1 METHPA
7 PITVIK
13 DLFPNMESPVI
24 ETGFTK
30 KPLETKPKS
39 RREKLFDGILGK
51 GSEPEIVAKWEVL
64 NASQQVVGNQIDSI
78 HHDQER
84 DRTERIFRRLDG
96 TIHRKVITL
105 QEKNPDGKLNGDVR
119 IEVYDGNDLGAVLIL
134 EAKNIGT
141 SGITMDAYTVT
152 EYNRKNN
159 ITSIHVY
166 DSTGARTKDQEIQST
181 KLENGSVNPFYI
193 HEQLFRGQRGK
204 ETITHETDT
213 TIGYNHFGKESFKQ
227 IQSRD
232 LISRT
237 KNTERVDISYE
248 RKGDDTPA
256 DVVRVEDSMR
266 KYYYDMDNETPYQQ
280 IHEITHFA
288 DGDIPV
294 LIDAASAEI
303 DNPQDEEAL
312 PQITHTKTFKRYIW
326 YGKDLRHVR
335 DLVFNVPT
343 DGVDARENEFIRGID
358 YLYQGNDKDPS
369 KRTIFDHEKNKF
381 FEFRRR
387 NSLDPF
393 PTPARE
399 KIFEDTTWICDN
411 PPEDALPWSERKIPP
426 GQMRASLK
434 VRGMTEPLVIGDFPL
449 ENLGLMDTG
458 NGQLTLT
465 VEDAYS
471 LDAETGIIIGDPI
484 RIGGERIRRNQVQ
497 PESPI
502 ILQHPYLLAPNK
514 DSVRVSVSFTHD
526 DTEFASAYYTDVSY
540 EFLDKNDLR
549 KKLDNSGML
558 KLTADELIQ
567 FDLQPDPKFPW
578 ARVMAKKTQPAS
590 S

>member
-1 METHPA
+1 METHPS
-7 PITVIK
+7 IN

-30 KPLETKPKS
+30 KPLIIKPES
-39 RREKLFDGILGK
+39 RRNKLFDDILGK

-64 NASQQVVGNQIDSI
+64 DDNQQVVGTRIDSI

-84 DRTERIFRRLDG
+84 DRTERIFRELDG

-119 IEVYDGNDLGAVLIL
+119 IEVYDGNDFGAVLIL

-152 EYNRKNN
+152 EYDRKND

-166 DSTGARTKDQEIQST
+166 DSTGARIKDQKIHSAR
-181 KLENGSVNPFYI
+181 LENGSVNPFYI
-193 HEQLFRGQRGK
+193 HEQLFRGQKG
-204 ETITHETDT
+204 EEAITHEKDT

-232 LISRT
+232 LISHT
-237 KNTERVDISYE
+237 KNTERVDIFYE

-266 KYYYDMDNETPYQQ
+266 KYYYDMADETPYQQ
-280 IHEITHFA
+280 IHEIMHFA

-294 LIDAASAEI
+294 LIDTASAEI
-303 DNPQDEEAL
+303 DNPRDEEAL
-312 PQITHTKTFKRYIW
+312 PQITHTKTFKKYIW
-326 YGKDLRHVR
+326 HGKDLRHVR
-335 DLVFNVPT
+335 DEVFNVPT
-343 DGVDARENEFIRGID
+343 DGADARENEFIRGID
-358 YLYQGNDKDPS
+358 YSYQGNDKDPS
-369 KRTIFDHEKNKF
+369 KRIIWDYKKNKF

-387 NSLDPF
+387 NFLDPF

-411 PPEDALPWSERKIPP
+411 PPEDALPWSERKIPV

-434 VRGMTEPLVIGDFPL
+434 VKDMAEPLVIGDFPL
-449 ENLGLMDTG
+449 NTLGLMDTG

-465 VEDAYS
+465 IEGAYF
-471 LDAETGIIIGDPI
+471 LDTETGIIIGDLI
-484 RIGGERIRRNQVQ
+484 RIGGKRIRRDQVQ

-502 ILQHPYLLAPNK
+502 ILQHPYLLAPNENF
-514 DSVRVSVSFTHD
+514 VRVSVSFTHD
-526 DTEFASAYYTDVSY
+526 DTEFASAYYADVSY
-540 EFLDKNDLR
+540 DFLKQNDLR
-549 KKLDNSGML
+549 RKLDNNGIL
-558 KLTADELIQ
+558 KLTTDELTQ
-567 FDLQPDPKFPW
+567 FDLKPDPKFPW
-578 ARVMAKKTQPAS
+578 AKIMARRTQPAPA
-590 S
+590 